1 MSDEIRIRFA
11 EKRDADIITEFNI
24 AMARETEE
32 KELPSEVVSA
42 GVKALLNN
50 RQMGFYVIAET
61 GGLIA
66 GSLMVTMEW
75 SDWRNGL
82 FWWIQRVY
90 VKPQFRREGIF
101 TELYGFLK
109 SKVKKDPNVCG
120 FRLYVE
126 RNNIPAQKAY
136 EALRMEETHY
146 KMYEELLLEQ

>member
-11 EKRDADIITEFNI
+11 EKRDADILTEFNI
-24 AMARETEE
+24 AMARETEA
-32 KELPSEVVSA
+32 KELPNEVVSA

-50 RQMGFYVIAET
+50 RQMGFYVIAEK

-75 SDWRNGL
+75 SDWRDGL
-82 FWWIQRVY
+82 FWWIQSVY
-90 VKPQFRREGIF
+90 VKPQFRRRGIF

-109 SKVKKDPNVCG
+109 SKVENDPNVCG

-126 RNNIPAQKAY
+126 RNNIPAQQAYKA
-136 EALRMEETHY
+136 LGMEETHY
-146 KMYEELLLEQ
+146 KVYEELRKTL